1 MGEGTNRVV
10 ETNGAGARV
19 RELGDEITQVRRW
32 LSALVAELDRRRHNV
47 TNWRHLLREHVG
59 TVAVGALVLGAVV
72 ATPLAISRTR
82 RRQRSSLLR
91 HGAELTEKARRLGQ
105 ALGRVAQNPDRLAA
119 APPPRV
125 FGLGTSALV
134 GIALTA
140 AQVLARFALQRR
152 ARPGEAAPR
161 S

>member
-1 MGEGTNRVV
+1 MGEGTTRVV
-10 ETNGAGARV
+10 EADGAGARV

-32 LSALVAELDRRRHNV
+32 LNALVAELDRRRHNA
-47 TNWRHLLREHVG
+47 TNWRLLLRNHAG
-59 TVAVGALVLGAVV
+59 TVAVGALVLAAVV
-72 ATPLAISRTR
+72 ATPLAISQTR
-82 RRQRSSLLR
+82 RRQRSPLLR

-105 ALGRVAQNPDRLAA
+105 ALGRVATDPDRLAA

-125 FGLGTSALV
+125 FGLVTSALV

-140 AQVLARFALQRR
+140 AQILARAVLERR
-152 ARPGEAAPR
+152 ARPDEAAPP

>member
-1 MGEGTNRVV
+1 MGEGTTRVV
-10 ETNGAGARV
+10 ETDGAGARV

-59 TVAVGALVLGAVV
+59 IVAVGALVLGAVV
-72 ATPLAISRTR
+72 ATPLAISQTR
-82 RRQRSSLLR
+82 RRQRTLLSR
-91 HGAELTEKARRLGQ
+91 RGADLTDKARRLGR
-105 ALGRVAQNPDRLAA
+105 ALGRVAQHPDRLAA
-119 APPPRV
+119 APPRV

-134 GIALTA
+134 GVVLTA
-140 AQVLARFALQRR
+140 AQVLGRLALERR
-152 ARPGEAAPR
+152 RPDGGAPR